1 MSHAN
6 PTPLRVGARGS
17 LHGWQVRVA
26 GRLVLGVEIAGETY
40 YWNEFHLVGDNGNL
54 GTIVFEETE
63 QSPEWKLF
71 REFQAIR
78 AMSAPEAAAKR
89 VGDTVNLDGTP
100 TRITLV
106 DESRV
111 YHIEGEAPEGVSV
124 GDVARYFNADRGQR
138 MLVASWTGDEIEF
151 YEGQDVPATLV
162 AQTFGF
168 PTPARASTSS
178 AASSLRGDTTSRPSS
193 ATIGK
198 VIAVLVLVGLV
209 AAAVIWFLS
218 NRSPRATSGR
228 LAAPPT
234 LRLATGAHGRLGTE
248 EFTIAGRAEV
258 EIARLRG
265 RTRRHEYQLRG
276 ANNETALLVTGLTGA
291 PQEWHLLRP
300 IQLAT
305 PRDPYEAAALRK
317 SARLDDAG
325 RMAIVS
331 ELFRSSTVATD
342 GVTDALPAP
351 QRVRY
356 GWIAQRSGDWIIA
369 RWEESQ
375 LQFHSA
381 IPIAESEIRT
391 AFTTAAAPASPK

>member
-1 MSHAN
+1 MSYAN
-6 PTPLRVGARGS
+6 PTSLRVGARGS

-26 GRLVLGVEIAGETY
+26 GRLVLGVEIEGETY
-40 YWNEFHLVGDNGNL
+40 YWNEFHLIGDNGNT
-54 GTIVFEETE
+54 GTLVFEETE
-63 QSPEWKLF
+63 QGPEWKLF
-71 REFQAIR
+71 RDFQPIR
-78 AMSAPEAAAKR
+78 AMTAQEAAAKR

-124 GDVARYFNADRGQR
+124 GDVAHYFNADRGPR

-151 YEGQDVPATLV
+151 YEGQDVPPALV

-168 PTPARASTSS
+168 PATALPSRST
-178 AASSLRGDTTSRPSS
+178 ASSFGNNAPSRPSS
-193 ATIGK
+193 STIGK
-198 VIAVLVLVGLV
+198 VIAVLVIVGV
-209 AAAVIWFLS
+209 MAAAFIWFS
-218 NRSPRATSGR
+218 SKRSARPTSTR
-228 LAAPPT
+228 VAPPPT
-234 LRLATGAHGRLGTE
+234 LRLATGAQGRLGTE

-265 RTRRHEYQLRG
+265 RARRHEYQLRNV
-276 ANNETALLVTGLTGA
+276 ANQETALLVTGLTGA

-300 IQLAT
+300 IQLTT
-305 PRDPYEAAALRK
+305 PRDSYEAAALRK

-342 GVTDALPAP
+342 GVTDALPA
-351 QRVRY
+351 QGARY
-356 GWIAQRSGDWIIA
+356 GFLAQRSGGWIVA
-369 RWEESQ
+369 RWDAAQ
-375 LQFHSA
+375 LHFHSA
-381 IPIAESEIRT
+381 VPIAESEVRT
-391 AFTTAAAPASPK
+391 AFATAATPAAPK